1 VKHLDHPLLDSR
13 LHWIDRKEKK
23 GKTHGDERSDLGFAV
38 FGEDEIRIDYR
49 NGPFRSID
57 ILKKRRTIGGKESFG
72 MVSGRVTP

>member
-1 VKHLDHPLLDSR
+1 LTE
-13 LHWIDRKEKK
+13 RKRK
-23 GKTHGDERSDLGFAV
+23 GKTHGDERSDFGFAV

-57 ILKKRRTIGGKESFG
+57 ILKKRRTIRGKESFG